1 MSDGNKMS
9 KNTIELTCYDKIA
22 DKANENELIDNIMKR
37 EFFEWL
43 DKKGYDFNFLKN
55 VFDGKKA
62 SLIEQNR
69 FNIIL
74 RNAKQDL
81 NLDICKMVV
90 YFEEDFTKLRKILAI
105 LDGETKF
112 IIKKELSVIYKI
124 AIEENNLKQI
134 LR

>member
-1 MSDGNKMS
+1 
-9 KNTIELTCYDKIA
+9 
-22 DKANENELIDNIMKR
+22 MKR

-112 IIKKELSVIYKI
+112 IIKKELSAIYKI
-124 AIEENNLKQI
+124 AISPK
-134 LR
+134 

>member
-1 MSDGNKMS
+1 MS

-112 IIKKELSVIYKI
+112 IIKKELSSIYKI